1 MKKFAV
7 MLACIVVSLF
17 TNAKAPEVT
26 DVSVTGEGVGNGGR
40 PVVVATCAAKKADKV
55 TDADLTRC
63 AVRAVLFSGWVDKS
77 NTSSFDASV
86 SHPAVAGS
94 PDAEAAHADYFAYFF
109 ASGDASKYA
118 SVLPD
123 TRKVVKSGKVY
134 NVSQSVSVN
143 VPELRRK
150 LEKDNI
156 IKSLRSGW

>member
-7 MLACIVVSLF
+7 MLACILVSLF

-55 TDADLTRC
+55 TDAD
-63 AVRAVLFSGWVDKS
+63 RAVLFSGWVDKS

-94 PDAEAAHADYFAYFF
+94 PDAEAAHADYFADFF
-109 ASGDASKYA
+109 ASGAASKYA

-134 NVSQSVSVN
+134 HVSQAVSVN